1 MPDYGTP
8 CPVANGNIRHP
19 DRSSNPISLSSLSD
33 VATGLHEAEQDA
45 GSVRVLLL
53 ASDPDVGQLIQRELR
68 NRGVSV
74 YVLQRRLDDDLTVC
88 IRSEHPLLLIIDPS
102 LEIDTVAWCETARA
116 TDPMLSVLLLD
127 GPTDVPVADTLMAHD
142 ARDWL
147 RSQQPD
153 TLAFVLAR
161 EIAFAKTRRSLAQ
174 REQETRLLQAQ
185 QRVLLRDMGVAIAMV
200 SDGVVIEANEPFAQL
215 VGETDPEALPLLD
228 LVDPAH
234 QTEVRDTLAALLKD
248 KLPSAELTLQ
258 FSGSSRPLRVALR
271 RLERDGEPCIE
282 LVGTPSRER
291 SEPQLGVRA
300 RLIAEANH
308 AAHDGS
314 TDVLAILEIRILET
328 EALEAEL
335 GFSEFGELLEACEH
349 FLRSLL
355 DGDDRLYHIAPGRK
369 IVLYRRATTRRLK
382 STADEWM
389 SSLTDTIFRTQT
401 HQMHL
406 RMAAVGFANELH
418 EDAGVCLGR
427 TARQFAESPP
437 EAGEVVLLESDDADL
452 KRRKSELA
460 WRKRIEAGLRDGG
473 FSLSYMP
480 ILKLDDT
487 EEQQYD
493 ALLRLSSKD
502 GKEFQARDFI
512 QVAERTGLIVDLDRC
527 VVDIAIDLLMQ
538 RRREQGAPMRLFVKL
553 SEQTVAQPQAFLH
566 WLRVRL
572 VGKPD
577 AYRQIV
583 FNLQESFLQ
592 NRLDQAIEL
601 CDGIRHFGAGISIDY
616 FGTDER
622 SGELL
627 DELLPD
633 FVKLHASFT
642 QAVSQPGASQNQMR
656 TIIDKARDERVEV
669 IAQRVEDAETMA
681 ALWQMGVGYVQG
693 FHIKGP
699 DPSGLE

>member
-1 MPDYGTP
+1 M
-8 CPVANGNIRHP
+8 
-19 DRSSNPISLSSLSD
+19 
-33 VATGLHEAEQDA
+33 
-45 GSVRVLLL
+45 LLL

-68 NRGVSV
+68 NRGVSI
-74 YVLQRRLDDDLTVC
+74 YVLQRRVDDDLTVC

-127 GPTDVPVADTLMAHD
+127 GPDDAPVADTLLAHD

-147 RSQQPD
+147 RSNQPD

-161 EIAFAKTRRSLAQ
+161 EIAYAKTRRSLAQ

-185 QRVLLRDMGVAIAMV
+185 QRVLLRDMGVAIALI

-215 VGETDPEALPLLD
+215 VDESEPEALPLLD
-228 LVDPAH
+228 LIDPAH
-234 QTEVRDTLAALLKD
+234 QLEMRDTLAALLKG
-248 KLPSAELTLQ
+248 KLTSAELNIQ
-258 FSGSSRPLRVALR
+258 FAGSRGRPLRVALR
-271 RLERDGEPCIE
+271 RIERDGDACVE
-282 LVGTPSRER
+282 LVGTPNRER
-291 SEPQLGVRA
+291 SEPQMGVRA

-314 TDVLAILEIRILET
+314 TDVLGLLDLRILET

-335 GFSEFGELLEACEH
+335 GFSEFGELIEACEH

-355 DGDDRLYHIAPGRK
+355 DGDDRLYNVAPGRK
-369 IVLYRRATTRRLK
+369 ILLYRRATNQRLK
-382 STADEWM
+382 ATADEWM
-389 SSLTDTIFRTQT
+389 QTLADTIFRTQT

-418 EDAGVCLGR
+418 EDASLCLRR
-427 TARQFAESPP
+427 TAQQFRDAPP
-437 EAGEVVLLESDDADL
+437 EPGQVMLLESDDADL
-452 KRRKSELA
+452 KRRKSDLA

-480 ILKLDDT
+480 ILKLDDA

-538 RRREQGAPMRLFVKL
+538 RRREQGGDMRLFVKL
-553 SEQTVAQPQAFLH
+553 SEQTVAQPQAFLQ
-566 WLRVRL
+566 WLRIRL

-577 AYRQIV
+577 AYRQLV

-622 SGELL
+622 SSELL

-633 FVKLHASFT
+633 FIKLHATFT
-642 QAVSQPGASQNQMR
+642 HAVSQPGPSQNQMR
-656 TIIDKARDERVEV
+656 AVIDKAHEERVEV

-681 ALWQMGVGYVQG
+681 ALWQMGVHYVQG

-699 DPSGLE
+699 DPSGME